1 MCVYSIEM
9 KQIHTFGDSHSS
21 FGWRHIQNVNINHL
35 GPVLCHTIGKYD
47 QNRLNIKNYGVKNN
61 DTVIFSFGEID
72 CRCHIYKHVT
82 NKLSYREII
91 DSIVTN
97 YFRTINKNVEV
108 FTNLRVCVYNIVP
121 PIEKSLKTE
130 NPSFPYLGTD
140 EERKSYVLYF
150 NEKLKEQC
158 LLNDFIFF
166 DIYDKYTDDRG
177 FLKNELSDGN
187 VHIDN
192 PIYIKEF
199 LETRL
204 KL

>member
-1 MCVYSIEM
+1 
-9 KQIHTFGDSHSS
+9 
-21 FGWRHIQNVNINHL
+21 
-35 GPVLCHTIGKYD
+35 
-47 QNRLNIKNYGVKNN
+47 
-61 DTVIFSFGEID
+61 
-72 CRCHIYKHVT
+72 
-82 NKLSYREII
+82 
-91 DSIVTN
+91 
-97 YFRTINKNVEV
+97 
-108 FTNLRVCVYNIVP
+108 
-121 PIEKSLKTE
+121 
-130 NPSFPYLGTD
+130 
-140 EERKSYVLYF
+140 
-150 NEKLKEQC
+150 LKEQC